1 MRLNRDKVEDE
12 EEETMELINHS
23 RMRNRSSLSK
33 SEMDPLS
40 AATPT
45 PPPMAKSILLGGTP
59 MGMVGMLLGAGI
71 IAGIHHFFLAFLQ
84 GHDAQEQ
91 FWIKN
96 SSNAFSTLVQWLCTG
111 SVTISLT
118 QLIWLFLCRRPFTIK
133 QLNHLFGLPDPIQ
146 TLCLVWSWKI
156 FPIMVVTILV
166 QALAFVSILAPNAL
180 EVGSASPTTS
190 IISVPTISFANGD
203 GWTTGSMTTCTYTV
217 TTAWERIL
225 SRSFQSDT
233 LIGWNAPAG
242 CGSAC
247 NYTIEY
253 AAPALQCSDIGQ
265 DEILDDSDSS
275 SGPSNPSAILW
286 SMNGTTDTAVYNATS
301 VIGDSGWNFTMTWRT
316 YHGPSED
323 IAVAGVQCAL
333 FNATQRAVV
342 SFVNNTAIISPSV
355 ISFNDPFSIS
365 DHNSDCAAIENG
377 STPPVGFSSRA
388 SYIVIMAWLCDQL
401 DGQIGFTSVGD
412 KQWFSDTNVL
422 TSNLFSMN
430 ETAKTFS
437 PNPPDM
443 RRALE
448 ETLINA
454 TIALISSE
462 GDTAMVETSVARDQL
477 IWVYHALRLWIP
489 YAVALVCTAVC
500 GAAGLTC
507 IVKNKEVGD
516 LGFSAITRATRNEDL
531 DDVFGA
537 GVDDDENEDAVLQ
550 YGQQRKDGR
559 GRFRVFDLA
568 K

>member
-1 MRLNRDKVEDE
+1 MRLNRSKVKNQ
-12 EEETMELINHS
+12 EEETMELITHS

-33 SEMDPLS
+33 SELDPPS
-40 AATPT
+40 AAMPT
-45 PPPMAKSILLGGTP
+45 PPPVAKTILFGGTP
-59 MGMVGMLLGAGI
+59 MSMVGMLLGAGI
-71 IAGIHHFFLAFLQ
+71 TAGIHHFFLAFLQ
-84 GHDAQEQ
+84 GRDAQEQ

-118 QLIWLFLCRRPFTIK
+118 QLIWLFLCRRPFTVK
-133 QLNHLFGLPDPIQ
+133 QLNHLFGLPDPIE

-156 FPIMVVTILV
+156 FPIIVVAILV
-166 QALAFVSILAPNAL
+166 QALTLVSILAPNAL
-180 EVGSASPTTS
+180 EVGSASPTTD

-217 TTAWERIL
+217 TVAWERVL

-233 LIGWNAPAG
+233 LIVWNAPAG

-265 DEILDDSDSS
+265 DDILDDGDS
-275 SGPSNPSAILW
+275 SGPSNPSAILR
-286 SMNGTTDTAVYNATS
+286 SMNGTTETAVYNATS
-301 VIGDSGWNFTMTWRT
+301 QTDDSGWNFTMAWRT
-316 YHGPSED
+316 YNSPHED
-323 IAVAGVQCAL
+323 IAVAGVQCGL
-333 FNATQRAVV
+333 YNATQRAVV

-355 ISFNDPFSIS
+355 ISYNDPFSIS

-377 STPPVGFSSRA
+377 STPAAGLSSRA
-388 SYIVIMAWLCDQL
+388 SYTVIMGWLCDQL
-401 DGQIGFTSVGD
+401 DGQIAFTSVGD
-412 KQWFSDTNVL
+412 KQWFSETKVL

-430 ETAKTFS
+430 ETARTFS

-462 GDTAMVETSVARDQL
+462 GDTAMVEASVARDQL
-477 IWVYHALRLWIP
+477 VWVYHSLRLWIP
-489 YAVALVCTAVC
+489 YAAALVCTAVC
-500 GAAGLTC
+500 GVAGLTC

-516 LGFSAITRATRNEDL
+516 LGFSAIARATRNDDL

-537 GVDDDENEDAVLQ
+537 GADEDANDDAVLQ
-550 YGQQRKDGR
+550 YGLQRKNGQ
-559 GRFRVFDLA
+559 GRFRVFELA